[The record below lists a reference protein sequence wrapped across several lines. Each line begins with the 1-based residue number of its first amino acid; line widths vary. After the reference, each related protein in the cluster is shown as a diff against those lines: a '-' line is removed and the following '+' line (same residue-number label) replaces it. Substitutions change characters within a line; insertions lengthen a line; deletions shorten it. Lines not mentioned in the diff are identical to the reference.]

1 MKKCKVLNC
10 IMLVV
15 LIVSAY
21 CLKTDS
27 AVADI
32 VFAISLA
39 YLSCAVYANEVV
51 KAEEEKG
58 KWH

>member
-1 MKKCKVLNC
+1 MKKQKVFNC
-10 IMLVV
+10 IMVVV

-21 CLKTDS
+21 CLKVES

-39 YLSCAVYANEVV
+39 YLSCAVYANESV
-51 KAEEEKG
+51 KAKEEKG